1 MIPKQ
6 IHQTFFKKTGLHPKI
21 EENMASLVA
30 KNPGWTHNFYTDDDC
45 VDFIKQHYGQEMLDT
60 YFKINP
66 SYGAARSDLFR
77 YLLIYA
83 VGGVYLD
90 IKSSVSVPLDKLTFN
105 ARYILSHWAN
115 PPKIMW
121 DFKDHEQPEF
131 GEFQQWHVI
140 AAPKHPFL
148 EAVID
153 LVVKNIYDQTKSTF
167 SGKMGVIRLTG
178 PVPYTKAILPIIK
191 NHPHTLY
198 RSDNDAGLV
207 YTVLMGDIGHYF
219 LYSSK
224 TNVHYSR
231 FQHPIIGDAEPVYK
245 RDIWLE
251 KAYAIYEQAI
261 ARKLKQGQAA

>member
-6 IHQTFFKKTGLHPKI
+6 IHQTFFKRSGLHPKI
-21 EENMASLVA
+21 ENNIASLVS

-60 YFKINP
+60 YNLINP

-90 IKSSVSVPLDKLTFN
+90 IKSSVSVPLDKLTAN
-105 ARYILSHWAN
+105 QQYILAHWADV
-115 PPKIMW
+115 PKGM
-121 DFKDHEQPEF
+121 FAKDEPEH

-148 EAVID
+148 KAVID
-153 LVVKNIYDQTKSTF
+153 KVVRNIHDPANREL

-178 PVPYTKAILPIIK
+178 PVPYTEAILPILK
-191 NHPHTLY
+191 RHPHTVY
-198 RSDNDAGLV
+198 RTDNDAGLV
-207 YTVLMGDIGHYF
+207 YTVMPGYDGHMF
-219 LYSSK
+219 LYDNK
-224 TNVHYSR
+224 ANVHYSR
-231 FQHPIIGDAEPVYK
+231 FEHPVIGNAEPK
-245 RDIWLE
+245 RKKSLIVDT
-251 KAYAIYEQAI
+251 AYAIYERSMQRLQEQRVNA
-261 ARKLKQGQAA
+261 

>member
-1 MIPKQ
+1 MPIPKQ
-6 IHQTFFKKTGLHPKI
+6 IHQTFFKRTGLHPKI

-30 KNPGWTHNFYTDDDC
+30 NNPGWTYNFYTDDDC

-90 IKSSVSVPLDKLTFN
+90 IKSSVSVPLGKLTAN
-105 ARYILSHWAN
+105 TQYVLSHWAD
-115 PPKIMW
+115 PLPGL
-121 DFKDHEQPEF
+121 FGKDGPDY

-153 LVVKNIYDQTKSTF
+153 KVVKNIHDPANDKLH
-167 SGKMGVIRLTG
+167 GKLGVINLTG
-178 PVPYTKAILPIIK
+178 PIPYTRAILPIQK
-191 NHPHTLY
+191 KHPHTWY
-198 RSDNDAGLV
+198 RTDVHAGLV
-207 YTVLMGDIGHYF
+207 YTVIDGHQGHYF
-219 LYSSK
+219 LYNPK
-224 TNVHYSR
+224 IRTHYSR
-231 FQHPIIGDAEPVYK
+231 FKHPIIGDAAPVQAPN
-245 RDIWLE
+245 IWLDT
-251 KAYAIYEQAI
+251 AYAIYQNAL
-261 ARKLKQGQAA
+261 ARKQAQGKAA